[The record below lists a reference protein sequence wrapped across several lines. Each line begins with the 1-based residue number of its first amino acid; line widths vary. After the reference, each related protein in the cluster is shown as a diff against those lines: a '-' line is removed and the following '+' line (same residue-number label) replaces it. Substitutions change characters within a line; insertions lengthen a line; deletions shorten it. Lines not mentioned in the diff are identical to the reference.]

1 MFTSVSII
9 HGRKCSAIFD
19 PNSVLVTIASTG
31 EHSQVLSRKES
42 QVGANLSHRHQVW
55 EEWGE
60 IEEEEKEEGC
70 Q

>member
-1 MFTSVSII
+1 MVENVALYLILTVF
-9 HGRKCSAIFD
+9 
-19 PNSVLVTIASTG
+19 LVTIASTG